1 MEVLLREWGVGL
13 IKGGTFGVVLGL
25 IAWLWKGNAMLG
37 VVAGVSL
44 FLNIAI
50 VASSTGVLLPMALR
64 WLGKDPA
71 TIAGVFDT
79 MLSDLMGNLI
89 YLGLATMLLRWLV

>member
-1 MEVLLREWGVGL
+1 
-13 IKGGTFGVVLGL
+13 
-25 IAWLWKGNAMLG
+25 
-37 VVAGVSL
+37 
-44 FLNIAI
+44 
-50 VASSTGVLLPMALR
+50 MALR

-89 YLGLATMLLRWLV
+89 YLGLATLLIRWLV

>member
-1 MEVLLREWGVGL
+1 
-13 IKGGTFGVVLGL
+13 
-25 IAWLWKGNAMLG
+25 MLG

-50 VASSTGVLLPMALR
+50 VASSTGVLLPMALSWMGR
-64 WLGKDPA
+64 DPA

-89 YLGLATMLLRWLV
+89 YLGLATLLIRWLV